1 MRRITGF
8 QQFTSNSIATSALGV
23 STALLTNAQSGARA
37 NAALLSVGGSTGAI
51 RFRDDGTAP
60 TSNIGM
66 RLPAGTV
73 PYFYQGDLQKLM
85 FIADSVPGNADVN
98 VTFFDMGATNG

>member
-1 MRRITGF
+1 MKTVAVIGF
-8 QQFTSNSIATSALGV
+8 QQFTSTVITTAVVIAKS
-23 STALLTNAQSGARA
+23 STVNTTTGTVA
-37 NAALLSVGGSTGAI
+37 NAALVSIGGSTGAV

-73 PYFYQGDLQKLM
+73 PYLYQGDLQKIA

-98 VTFFDMGATNG
+98 LAYVQVVD

>member
-8 QQFTSNSIATSALGV
+8 QLFTSQTLTGALGI
-23 STALLTNAQSGARA
+23 STALLNDNNGVLA
-37 NAALLSVGGSTGAI
+37 NAALISIGGSTGAI

-66 RLPAGTV
+66 RLPTGTV
-73 PYFYQGDLQKLM
+73 PYLYHGDLHKLR
-85 FIADSVPGNADVN
+85 FIADSVPGNAEIN
-98 VTFFDMGATNG
+98 VTFVNIGPGDSY